1 MFVGTGGG
9 NVCWLNVINA
19 DSYDDGNADWYGG
32 SMVYCYDEYNVS
44 WYTSVA
50 SDDTNGSEGA

>member
-1 MFVGTGGG
+1 MFVGT
-9 NVCWLNVINA
+9 NVINA